1 MSEFRYRL
9 LFVGLSVVVL
19 ILLFRMFSLAYFDR
33 EFLQARGSAI
43 AERTIDVPTNRGII
57 YDRTGQPLALS
68 IPVYSFWTDPGF
80 DTILD
85 EDIPAL
91 AEALEVSD
99 EHLRSVLF
107 NGRDTRFVYLK
118 RRASREIAD
127 AVQALRVKGVRF
139 ETEYRRYYP
148 TAEVTSQIV
157 GVANADGTGI
167 EGLEAAHEIQL
178 RGEPGKRRILRGR
191 DGRRLR
197 DIELAD
203 PPEFGQ
209 DVTTTVD
216 LGLQYL
222 AYRHLRT
229 AVEEHDALSA
239 SAVVVE
245 VSSGEILAMANYP
258 TFNPNDLRDRVPARM
273 RNRVIKDAYEPGS
286 TVKPF
291 SAIAAM
297 ESGQFDSESQVPT
310 SPGFFRVGDKLI
322 EDPRDYGTL
331 SLKMVIV
338 KSSQVG
344 IAKVALELEHEAVY
358 DVLTRVGFNEV
369 PFSGLPNETVGIL
382 RVEELAREIGRA
394 TFAFGYGMT
403 VSPLQLAKAY
413 LTFATGGKRRAVT
426 IVKTPTRRVPRDEQ
440 VLDPNHVR
448 SLMDMLQ
455 AVTSIPGT
463 APKAAIE
470 GFSVAGKTGTVRK
483 VKDGQYDE
491 NLHIAWFV
499 GITPVEAPRF
509 VTVVVVNEPK
519 GEVVSGGGVAAPI
532 FSRITAHALQLIPP
546 NYLAHER

>member
-1 MSEFRYRL
+1 MSTFRYRL

-43 AERTIDVPTNRGII
+43 AERMIDVPTNRGII
-57 YDRTGQPLALS
+57 YDRSGQPLALS

-91 AEALEVSD
+91 AQALDVSV
-99 EHLRSVLF
+99 ERLRTVLY
-107 NGRDTRFVYLK
+107 NGRNTRFVYLK
-118 RRASREIAD
+118 RRASREVAD
-127 AVQALRVKGVRF
+127 AVEALKVKGVRF
-139 ETEYRRYYP
+139 EIEYRRYYP
-148 TAEVTSQIV
+148 TAEVAAHIV
-157 GVANADGTGI
+157 GVANADGIGI
-167 EGLEAAHEIQL
+167 EGLEAAHETQL
-178 RGEPGKRRILRGR
+178 RGAPGKRRILRGR

-203 PPEFGQ
+203 PPVFGQ

-239 SAVVVE
+239 SAVVIE

-258 TFNPNDLRDRVPARM
+258 TFNPNDLSDRVPVRM

-297 ESGQFDSESQVPT
+297 ESGKFYSNTEVST
-310 SPGFFRVGDKLI
+310 SPGYFHVGDKLI

-331 SLKMVIV
+331 SLKMVLV

-344 IAKVALELEHEAVY
+344 IAKIALDLEQHAIYE
-358 DVLTRVGFNEV
+358 VLTRVGFNDE
-369 PFSGLPNETVGIL
+369 PLCGLPNETSGIL
-382 RVEELAREIGRA
+382 RTDDLNREIGRA

-413 LTFATGGKRRAVT
+413 LTFATGGKRRAVS
-426 IVKTPTRRVPRDEQ
+426 IVKSPIRRLPRDVQ
-440 VLDPNHVR
+440 VLEPNHVV

-455 AVTSIPGT
+455 AVTAFPGT
-463 APKAAIE
+463 APKAAID

-499 GITPVEAPRF
+499 GITPVEDPRF

-519 GEVVSGGGVAAPI
+519 GAIVSGGGVAAPI
-532 FSRITAHALQLIPP
+532 FARLTSHALQLIPP
-546 NYLAHER
+546 NYVVQGR

>member
-1 MSEFRYRL
+1 MSAFRYRL
-9 LFVGLSVVVL
+9 LFVGFSFVVL

-43 AERTIDVPTNRGII
+43 AERVIDVPTNRGII

-80 DTILD
+80 DTIQE

-91 AEALEVSD
+91 AQALDISE
-99 EHLRSVLF
+99 ERLRTVLY
-107 NGRDTRFVYLK
+107 NGRNTRFVYLK
-118 RRASREIAD
+118 RRASRRIAD
-127 AVQALRVKGVRF
+127 AVEALKVKGVRF
-139 ETEYRRYYP
+139 EIEYRRYYP

-157 GVANADGTGI
+157 GIANADGAGI
-167 EGLEAAHEIQL
+167 EGLEAANESVL
-178 RGEPGKRRILRGR
+178 RGTIGKRRILRGR

-203 PPEFGQ
+203 PPVFGQ

-222 AYRHLRT
+222 AYRHLRN
-229 AVEEHDALSA
+229 AVEKHEALSA
-239 SAVVVE
+239 SAVVIE
-245 VSSGEILAMANYP
+245 VGSGQILAMANYP
-258 TFNPNDLRDRVPARM
+258 TFNPNDLSDRIPARM

-297 ESGQFDSESQVPT
+297 ESSKYVPDTEVAT
-310 SPGFFRVGDKLI
+310 SPGYFHVGEKLI

-331 SLKMVIV
+331 SLRMVIV

-344 IAKVALELEHEAVY
+344 IAKVALDLEHDAIY
-358 DVLTRVGFNEV
+358 DVLSRVGFNDV
-369 PFSGLPNETVGIL
+369 PESGLPNETPGIL
-382 RVEELAREIGRA
+382 RADDLNREIGRA

-413 LTFATGGKRRAVT
+413 LTLATGGKRRAVT
-426 IVKTPTRRVPRDEQ
+426 IVKSPARVLPRDEK
-440 VLDPNHVR
+440 VLDPEHVKNVM
-448 SLMDMLQ
+448 SMLH
-455 AVTSIPGT
+455 AVTSYPGT
-463 APKAAIE
+463 APKAAIK

-519 GEVVSGGGVAAPI
+519 GEVISGGGVAAPI
-532 FSRITAHALQLIPP
+532 FARITAHALQLIPP
-546 NYLAHER
+546 SYLAQER

>member
-1 MSEFRYRL
+1 MSAFRYRF
-9 LFVGLSVVVL
+9 LFVGFSFVVL

-43 AERTIDVPTNRGII
+43 AERVIDVPTNRGII

-80 DTILD
+80 DTIHD
-85 EDIPAL
+85 EDLPAL
-91 AEALEVSD
+91 AQALEIS
-99 EHLRSVLF
+99 EERLRTVMY
-107 NGRDTRFVYLK
+107 NGRNTRFVYLK

-127 AVQALRVKGVRF
+127 AVEALKVKGVRF
-139 ETEYRRYYP
+139 EIEYRRYYP

-157 GVANADGTGI
+157 GIANADGTGI
-167 EGLEAAHEIQL
+167 EGLEAAHENVL
-178 RGEPGKRRILRGR
+178 RGTPGKRRILRGR

-203 PPEFGQ
+203 PPVFGQ

-222 AYRHLRT
+222 AYRHLRD
-229 AVEEHDALSA
+229 AVEKHEALSA
-239 SAVVVE
+239 SAVVLE

-258 TFNPNDLRDRVPARM
+258 TFNPNDLSDRIPARM
-273 RNRVIKDAYEPGS
+273 RNRVVKDAYEPGS

-291 SAIAAM
+291 SVIAAM
-297 ESGQFDSESQVPT
+297 QSGKYQPDTEVST
-310 SPGFFRVGDKLI
+310 SPGQFRVGDKLI

-331 SLKMVIV
+331 SLSMVVV

-344 IAKVALELEHEAVY
+344 IAKVALNLENMAIY
-358 DVLTRVGFNEV
+358 DVLTKVGFGDV
-369 PFSGLPNETVGIL
+369 PASGLPNETTGIL
-382 RVEELAREIGRA
+382 RTDDLNRDIGRA

-413 LTFATGGKRRAVT
+413 LTLATGGKRRAVT
-426 IVKTPTRRVPRDEQ
+426 IVKSPSRVRPRDEQ
-440 VLDPNHVR
+440 VLEADHVEN
-448 SLMDMLQ
+448 LMGMLQ
-455 AVTSIPGT
+455 AVTSYPGT
-463 APKAAIE
+463 APKAAIT

-519 GEVVSGGGVAAPI
+519 GDVVSGGGVAAPI
-532 FSRITAHALQLIPP
+532 FARITSHALQLMPP
-546 NYLAHER
+546 NYFAQER

>member
-1 MSEFRYRL
+1 MSSFRYRL
-9 LFVGLSVVVL
+9 LFVGFSIVVL

-43 AERTIDVPTNRGII
+43 AERTIDVPTNRGVI
-57 YDRTGQPLALS
+57 YDRNGEPLALS

-80 DTILD
+80 DTILE

-91 AEALEVSD
+91 AQALDVSED
-99 EHLRSVLF
+99 RLQTVLY
-107 NGRDTRFVYLK
+107 NGRNTRFVYLK

-127 AVQALRVKGVRF
+127 AVEALKVKGVRF
-139 ETEYRRYYP
+139 EIEYRRYYP
-148 TAEVTSQIV
+148 TAEVASHIV
-157 GVANADGTGI
+157 GIANADGIGI
-167 EGLEAAHEIQL
+167 EGLEAAHEKQL
-178 RGEPGKRRILRGR
+178 RGTPGKRRILRGR

-197 DIELAD
+197 DIELAE
-203 PPEFGQ
+203 PPVFGQ

-229 AVEEHDALSA
+229 AVEENDALSA

-258 TFNPNDLRDRVPARM
+258 TFNPNDLSDRVPARM

-297 ESGQFDSESQVPT
+297 ESGKFQPDTEVST
-310 SPGFFRVGDKLI
+310 SPGSFHVGDKLI

-331 SLKMVIV
+331 TLKMVLV

-344 IAKVALELEHEAVY
+344 IAKIALDLEHHAIY
-358 DVLTRVGFNEV
+358 DVLSRVGFNEV
-369 PFSGLPNETVGIL
+369 PFCGLPNETPGIL
-382 RVEELAREIGRA
+382 RADDLEREIGRA

-403 VSPLQLAKAY
+403 VSPLQMAKAY
-413 LTFATGGKRRAVT
+413 LTIATGGKRRAVT
-426 IVKTPTRRVPRDEQ
+426 IVKDPTRRLSRDVQ
-440 VLDPNHVR
+440 VLEPEKVA
-448 SLMDMLQ
+448 SVLDMLRS
-455 AVTSIPGT
+455 VTAWPGT
-463 APKAAIE
+463 APKAAID

-483 VKDGQYDE
+483 VKDGEYDE

-499 GITPVEAPRF
+499 GITPVEDPRF

-519 GEVVSGGGVAAPI
+519 GDTVSGGGVAAPI
-532 FSRITAHALQLIPP
+532 FARLTSHALQLIPP
-546 NYLAHER
+546 DYVAQGR

>member
-1 MSEFRYRL
+1 M
-9 LFVGLSVVVL
+9 VVL

-43 AERTIDVPTNRGII
+43 AERIIDVPTNRGII
-57 YDRTGQPLALS
+57 YDRGGQPLALS

-91 AEALEVSD
+91 AKALDTSVER
-99 EHLRSVLF
+99 LRSVLY
-107 NGRDTRFVYLK
+107 NGRNTRFVYLK

-127 AVQALRVKGVRF
+127 AVEALKVKGVRF
-139 ETEYRRYYP
+139 EIEYRRYYP
-148 TAEVTSQIV
+148 TAEVAAHIV
-157 GVANADGTGI
+157 GIANADGIGI
-167 EGLEAAHEIQL
+167 EGLEAAHEKQL
-178 RGEPGKRRILRGR
+178 RGAPGKRRILRGR

-203 PPEFGQ
+203 PPVFGQ

-258 TFNPNDLRDRVPARM
+258 TFNPNDLSDRVPARM

-297 ESGQFDSESQVPT
+297 ESGKFNPDTEVST
-310 SPGFFRVGDKLI
+310 SPGSFHVGDKLI

-331 SLKMVIV
+331 SLKMVLV

-344 IAKVALELEHEAVY
+344 IAKIALDLEQRAVY
-358 DVLTRVGFNEV
+358 DVLTRVGFNDV
-369 PFSGLPNETVGIL
+369 PFCGLPNETPGIL
-382 RVEELAREIGRA
+382 RTEDLDREIGRA

-413 LTFATGGKRRAVT
+413 LTFATGGKRRAVS
-426 IVKTPTRRVPRDEQ
+426 IVKSPMRKFPRDVQ
-440 VLDPNHVR
+440 VLDPKHVA

-455 AVTSIPGT
+455 AVTSWPGT
-463 APKAAIE
+463 APKAAID

-499 GITPVEAPRF
+499 GITPVEDPRF

-519 GEVVSGGGVAAPI
+519 GEIVSGGGVAAPI
-532 FSRITAHALQLIPP
+532 FARLTAHALQLIPP
-546 NYLAHER
+546 DYVAQGR

>member
-1 MSEFRYRL
+1 MSAFRYRL
-9 LFVGLSVVVL
+9 LFVGFSIVVL

-57 YDRTGQPLALS
+57 YDRNGEPLALS

-80 DTILD
+80 DTISD

-91 AEALEVSD
+91 AQALDVS
-99 EHLRSVLF
+99 EERLRTVLY
-107 NGRDTRFVYLK
+107 NGRNTRFVYLK

-127 AVQALRVKGVRF
+127 AVEALKVKGVRF
-139 ETEYRRYYP
+139 EIEYRRYYP
-148 TAEVTSQIV
+148 TAEVASHIV
-157 GVANADGTGI
+157 GIANSDGIGI
-167 EGLEAAHEIQL
+167 EGLEAAHEKQL
-178 RGEPGKRRILRGR
+178 RGSPGKRRILRGR

-197 DIELAD
+197 DIELAE
-203 PPEFGQ
+203 PPVFGQ

-229 AVEEHDALSA
+229 AVEENDALSA

-245 VSSGEILAMANYP
+245 VSSGQILAMANYP
-258 TFNPNDLRDRVPARM
+258 TFNPNDSSDRVPARM

-297 ESGQFDSESQVPT
+297 ESGKFQPDTEVST
-310 SPGFFRVGDKLI
+310 SPGSFHVGDKLI

-331 SLKMVIV
+331 TLKMVLV

-344 IAKVALELEHEAVY
+344 IAKIALDLEHHAIY
-358 DVLTRVGFNEV
+358 DVLSRVGFNEV
-369 PFSGLPNETVGIL
+369 PFCGLPNETPGIL
-382 RVEELAREIGRA
+382 RADDLEREIGRA

-413 LTFATGGKRRAVT
+413 LTIATGGKRRAVT
-426 IVKTPTRRVPRDEQ
+426 IVKDPTRRLPRDVQ
-440 VLDPNHVR
+440 VLDPEQVA
-448 SLMDMLQ
+448 SVMDMLRS
-455 AVTSIPGT
+455 VTAWPGT
-463 APKAAIE
+463 APKAAID

-483 VKDGQYDE
+483 VKDGEYDE

-499 GITPVEAPRF
+499 GITPVEDPRF

-519 GEVVSGGGVAAPI
+519 GETVSGGGVAAPI
-532 FSRITAHALQLIPP
+532 FARLTSHALQLIPP
-546 NYLAHER
+546 DYVAQGR

>member
-1 MSEFRYRL
+1 MSTFRYRL
-9 LFVGLSVVVL
+9 LFVGLSAVVL
-19 ILLFRMFSLAYFDR
+19 ILLFRMFTLAYFDR

-43 AERTIDVPTNRGII
+43 AERVIDVPTNRGII
-57 YDRTGQPLALS
+57 YDRGGQLLALS

-80 DTILD
+80 DTILE

-91 AEALEVSD
+91 AQALNISED
-99 EHLRSVLF
+99 HLRTALYK
-107 NGRDTRFVYLK
+107 GRNSRFVYLK

-127 AVQALRVKGVRF
+127 AVEVLKVKGVRF
-139 ETEYRRYYP
+139 EIEYRRYYP
-148 TAEVTSQIV
+148 TAEVASHIV
-157 GVANADGTGI
+157 GIANADGTGI
-167 EGLEAAHEIQL
+167 EGLEAAHEKQL
-178 RGEPGKRRILRGR
+178 RGAPGKRRILRGR

-203 PPEFGQ
+203 PPIFGQ

-229 AVEEHDALSA
+229 AVETHDALSA
-239 SAVVVE
+239 SAVVIE
-245 VSSGEILAMANYP
+245 VRSGEILAMANYP
-258 TFNPNDLRDRVPARM
+258 TFNPNDLSDRVPARM

-291 SAIAAM
+291 SVIAAM
-297 ESGQFDSESQVPT
+297 ESGKYYPDTQVST
-310 SPGFFRVGDKLI
+310 SPGYFRVGDKLI

-331 SLKMVIV
+331 SLKMVLV

-344 IAKVALELEHEAVY
+344 IAQIALELEHDAVY

-369 PFSGLPNETVGIL
+369 PFSGLPNETPGIL
-382 RVEELAREIGRA
+382 RVDDLNREIGRA

-426 IVKTPTRRVPRDEQ
+426 IVKNPTRRVPRDVQ
-440 VLDPNHVR
+440 VLEPDHVS

-463 APKAAIE
+463 APKAAID
-470 GFSVAGKTGTVRK
+470 GFTVAGKTGTVRK
-483 VKDGQYDE
+483 VNDGEYDE

-532 FSRITAHALQLIPP
+532 FARITAHAFQLVPP
-546 NYLAHER
+546 NYIAQER

>member
-1 MSEFRYRL
+1 MTDFRYRL
-9 LFVGLSVVVL
+9 LFIVFSVAVL
-19 ILLFRMFSLAYFDR
+19 ILLFRMFTLAYFDR

-57 YDRTGQPLALS
+57 YDRSGQPLALS

-80 DTILD
+80 DTILA

-91 AEALEVSD
+91 AQALDITEA
-99 EHLRSVLF
+99 HLRSILAK
-107 NGRDTRFVYLK
+107 GRNTRFVYLK

-127 AVQALRVKGVRF
+127 AVEALKVKGVRF
-139 ETEYRRYYP
+139 EIEYRRYYP
-148 TAEVTSQIV
+148 TAEVAAHVV
-157 GVANADGTGI
+157 GIANTAGTGI
-167 EGLEAAHEIQL
+167 EGLEAAYEEQL
-178 RGEPGKRRILRGR
+178 RGAKGKRRILRGR

-203 PPEFGQ
+203 PPIFGQ
-209 DVTTTVD
+209 DITTTLD

-222 AYRHLRT
+222 TYRHLRNG
-229 AVEEHDALSA
+229 VEEHDAQSA
-239 SAVVVE
+239 SAVVIDVA
-245 VSSGEILAMANYP
+245 SGEILAMANYP
-258 TFNPNDLRDRVPARM
+258 TFNPNDLSDRIPARM

-286 TVKPF
+286 TVKTF
-291 SAIAAM
+291 SAIAAL
-297 ESGQFDSESQVPT
+297 ESGSYQPDTEVPT
-310 SPGFFRVGDKLI
+310 SPGFFHVGDKLI

-331 SLKMVIV
+331 SLSMVIV

-344 IAKVALELEHEAVY
+344 IAKIALNLENHAIY

-369 PFSGLPNETVGIL
+369 PFSGLPNETSGIL
-382 RVEELAREIGRA
+382 RTDDLERDIGRA

-413 LTFATGGKRRAVT
+413 LTVATGGKRRAVT
-426 IVKTPTRRVPRDEQ
+426 IVKSPLRRLPRDEQ
-440 VLDPNHVR
+440 VLEPAHVEK
-448 SLMDMLQ
+448 LMGMLQ
-455 AVTSIPGT
+455 AVTSYPGT
-463 APKAAIE
+463 APKAAID
-470 GFSVAGKTGTVRK
+470 GFPVAGKTGTVRK
-483 VKDGQYDE
+483 VIDGQYDE

-519 GEVVSGGGVAAPI
+519 GDIVSGGGVAAPI

-546 NYLAHER
+546 NYVAQER

>member
-1 MSEFRYRL
+1 MSAFRYRL
-9 LFVGLSVVVL
+9 LFVGFSIVVL

-57 YDRTGQPLALS
+57 YDRNGEPLALS

-85 EDIPAL
+85 EDIPTLAQAL
-91 AEALEVSD
+91 DVS
-99 EHLRSVLF
+99 EERLRTVLY
-107 NGRDTRFVYLK
+107 NGRNTRFVYLK

-127 AVQALRVKGVRF
+127 AVEALKVKGVRF
-139 ETEYRRYYP
+139 EIEYRRYYP
-148 TAEVTSQIV
+148 TAEVASHIV
-157 GVANADGTGI
+157 GIANSDGIGI
-167 EGLEAAHEIQL
+167 EGLEAAHEKQL
-178 RGEPGKRRILRGR
+178 RGSPGKRRILRGR

-197 DIELAD
+197 DIELAE
-203 PPEFGQ
+203 PPVFGQ

-229 AVEEHDALSA
+229 AVEENDALSA

-245 VSSGEILAMANYP
+245 VSSGQILAMANYP
-258 TFNPNDLRDRVPARM
+258 TFNPNDLSDRVPARM

-297 ESGQFDSESQVPT
+297 ESGKFEPETEVST
-310 SPGFFRVGDKLI
+310 SPGSFHVGDKLI

-331 SLKMVIV
+331 TLKMVLV

-344 IAKVALELEHEAVY
+344 IAKIALDLEDHAIY
-358 DVLTRVGFNEV
+358 DVLNRVGFNEV
-369 PFSGLPNETVGIL
+369 PFCGLPNETPGIL
-382 RVEELAREIGRA
+382 RADDLEREIGRA

-413 LTFATGGKRRAVT
+413 LTIATGGKRRAVT
-426 IVKTPTRRVPRDEQ
+426 IVKDPTRRLPRDVQ
-440 VLDPNHVR
+440 VLDPEQVA
-448 SLMDMLQ
+448 SVMDMLRS
-455 AVTSIPGT
+455 VTAWPGT
-463 APKAAIE
+463 APKAAID

-483 VKDGQYDE
+483 VKDGEYDE

-499 GITPVEAPRF
+499 GITPVEDPRF

-519 GEVVSGGGVAAPI
+519 GETVSGGGVAAPI
-532 FSRITAHALQLIPP
+532 FARLTSHALQLIPP
-546 NYLAHER
+546 DYVAQGR

>member
-1 MSEFRYRL
+1 MSVFRYRL
-9 LFVGLSVVVL
+9 LFVGFSLVVL

-43 AERTIDVPTNRGII
+43 AERVIDVPTNRGII

-80 DTILD
+80 DTIQD

-91 AEALEVSD
+91 AHALHISE
-99 EHLRSVLF
+99 ERLRTVLY
-107 NGRDTRFVYLK
+107 NGRNTRFVYLK
-118 RRASREIAD
+118 RRASRDIAD
-127 AVQALRVKGVRF
+127 AVEALKVKGVRF
-139 ETEYRRYYP
+139 EIEYRRYYP

-157 GVANADGTGI
+157 GIANADGTGI
-167 EGLEAAHEIQL
+167 EGLEAARESIL
-178 RGEPGKRRILRGR
+178 RGTTGKRRILRGR

-203 PPEFGQ
+203 PPVFGQ

-222 AYRHLRT
+222 AYRHLRE
-229 AVEEHDALSA
+229 AVEKHEALSA
-239 SAVVVE
+239 SAVVLE
-245 VSSGEILAMANYP
+245 VSSGEILAMVNYP
-258 TFNPNDLRDRVPARM
+258 TFNPNDLSDRIPARM

-291 SAIAAM
+291 SVVAAM
-297 ESGQFDSESQVPT
+297 ESGKYQPETEVST
-310 SPGFFRVGDKLI
+310 SPGQFHVGGKLI

-331 SLKMVIV
+331 SLAMVIV

-344 IAKVALELEHEAVY
+344 IAKVALNLENRAIY
-358 DVLTRVGFNEV
+358 DVLTRVGFGEV
-369 PFSGLPNETVGIL
+369 PASGLPNETTGIL
-382 RVEELAREIGRA
+382 RTDDLNREIGRA

-413 LTFATGGKRRAVT
+413 LTLATGGKRRAVT
-426 IVKTPTRRVPRDEQ
+426 IVKSPVRVLPRDVQ
-440 VLDPNHVR
+440 VLEAEHVKN
-448 SLMDMLQ
+448 LMSMLQ
-455 AVTSIPGT
+455 AVTSYPGT
-463 APKAAIE
+463 APKAAIT

-499 GITPVEAPRF
+499 GITPVESPRF

-519 GEVVSGGGVAAPI
+519 GHVISGGGVAAPI
-532 FSRITAHALQLIPP
+532 FARITSHALQLMPP
-546 NYLAHER
+546 NYFAQER